1 MPEESIT
8 ISSDVS
14 PAEQLSTNGILNFNQ
29 GLANILAIEQ
39 LGKSVTY
46 SPAPEP
52 GSVIL
57 LSSGLGALAIIRIR
71 QRASD
76 LLAFE
81 IFSALTVDLAGAL
94 TIARTQPRSTGQ
106 MRGIGES
113 AHVQPQ
119 LRDQRSGRNAFLRP
133 GSAPSCGRGFTSSIV
148 NLPSHTFQPGFPYT
162 LVDSIATC
170 VRWLENSHSINRR
183 KLSENV
189 PNSRFFFVFRP
200 ASSSNHKYATTVC
213 SCTSQPQQRRCT
225 ASIQPPSAVQR
236 RDA

>member
-1 MPEESIT
+1 MRVMPEESIT

-39 LGKSVTY
+39 LGKPVTY

-113 AHVQPQ
+113 THVQPQ
-119 LRDQRSGRNAFLRP
+119 LRDQRSGRNALLRP
-133 GSAPSCGRGFTSSIV
+133 GSAPSCGRGFTSSIREPAIPYIPAR
-148 NLPSHTFQPGFPYT
+148 LPVHAGRFHGHVRDVVGKQPQHQPAQVIGECPKLTLLLRLPARFIEQSQIRHHRLLMYIPAAATAMHCVHTASF
-162 LVDSIATC
+162 C
-170 VRWLENSHSINRR
+170 
-183 KLSENV
+183 
-189 PNSRFFFVFRP
+189 RP
-200 ASSSNHKYATTVC
+200 A
-213 SCTSQPQQRRCT
+213 
-225 ASIQPPSAVQR
+225 
-236 RDA
+236 